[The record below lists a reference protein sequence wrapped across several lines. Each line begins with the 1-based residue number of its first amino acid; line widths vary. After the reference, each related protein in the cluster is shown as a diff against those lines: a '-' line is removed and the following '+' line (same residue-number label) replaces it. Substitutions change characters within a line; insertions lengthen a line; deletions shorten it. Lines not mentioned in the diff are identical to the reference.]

1 MPEQGPDARDPAEG
15 KRLLRTA
22 GRRTGSRTDITG
34 GGWLSARKILDFPE
48 TAGVQADPLAC
59 SLLAGQV
66 APFTFAH

>member
-1 MPEQGPDARDPAEG
+1 MPEQGPDGRDPADG

-22 GRRTGSRTDITG
+22 GSRTGITG

-48 TAGVQADPLAC
+48 TAGVQADPLAS